1 MIRILVVEDDR
12 DISAL
17 IQLAL
22 KNAGYDV
29 FAAFDGQE
37 GANLLET
44 QKFELCLLDIML
56 PQISGYELFS
66 YINEYSI
73 PVIFITARGELDDKR
88 KAFRMGADDYIVKP
102 FEIEELLL
110 RTENILRL
118 HGYKNNLLRVGDV
131 ELDAEAHIVR
141 KAGREITLTPKE
153 FELLTMMA
161 LKYFAEEKV
170 DIVVLEVG
178 LGGRLDS
185 TNIVNSQLSVIMSI
199 GLDHCAILGST
210 VEAIAGEKAGIIKP
224 GSPVVS
230 YGGVPEADAVIART
244 AAERHAP
251 LTVVDLSRLT
261 IEDGDLDA
269 VTFDFDGLNGIR
281 LPLIG
286 SYQPRNAA
294 TAITALRVLRSRG
307 WNIPDSAIRAGLEQV
322 RWPGRFELLRHSPA
336 FLLDGSHNAHG
347 MRATVQSLRDRFP
360 GQKFVFLLSIM
371 ADKDVDEMLALLLP
385 LAGQFVTVAA
395 HTPRAMPAET
405 LAEQIRARGGR
416 AEPASTIE
424 AGVAR
429 AVALGGTGPV
439 CALGTL
445 YFSGDVREAF
455 AKLNQ

>member
-153 FELLTMMA
+153 FELLQFSCGIRVLLFRASRFTSACGMTGKA
-161 LKYFAEEKV
+161 AIHEHWIFTSHGFEKNS
-170 DIVVLEVG
+170 DSKMRLQRYISLDTSFGRKHESFKKSYYNNNSCCIRRFF
-178 LGGRLDS
+178 GGR
-185 TNIVNSQLSVIMSI
+185 N
-199 GLDHCAILGST
+199 GS
-210 VEAIAGEKAGIIKP
+210 ACNQQQS
-224 GSPVVS
+224 GSC
-230 YGGVPEADAVIART
+230 
-244 AAERHAP
+244 
-251 LTVVDLSRLT
+251 
-261 IEDGDLDA
+261 
-269 VTFDFDGLNGIR
+269 GIR
-281 LPLIG
+281 CTELQGG
-286 SYQPRNAA
+286 S
-294 TAITALRVLRSRG
+294 
-307 WNIPDSAIRAGLEQV
+307 
-322 RWPGRFELLRHSPA
+322 
-336 FLLDGSHNAHG
+336 
-347 MRATVQSLRDRFP
+347 
-360 GQKFVFLLSIM
+360 K
-371 ADKDVDEMLALLLP
+371 
-385 LAGQFVTVAA
+385 
-395 HTPRAMPAET
+395 
-405 LAEQIRARGGR
+405 
-416 AEPASTIE
+416 
-424 AGVAR
+424 
-429 AVALGGTGPV
+429 
-439 CALGTL
+439 
-445 YFSGDVREAF
+445 
-455 AKLNQ
+455 

>member
-153 FELLTMMA
+153 FELLHFLLRNKGVA
-161 LKYFAEEKV
+161 LSHFALYERVWNDGESGDTRTL
-170 DIVVLEVG
+170 DIHIT
-178 LGGRLDS
+178 RLRKK
-185 TNIVNSQLSVIMSI
+185 L
-199 GLDHCAILGST
+199 
-210 VEAIAGEKAGIIKP
+210 
-224 GSPVVS
+224 
-230 YGGVPEADAVIART
+230 
-244 AAERHAP
+244 
-251 LTVVDLSRLT
+251 
-261 IEDGDLDA
+261 
-269 VTFDFDGLNGIR
+269 
-281 LPLIG
+281 
-286 SYQPRNAA
+286 
-294 TAITALRVLRSRG
+294 
-307 WNIPDSAIRAGLEQV
+307 GLEN
-322 RWPGRFELLRHSPA
+322 EI
-336 FLLDGSHNAHG
+336 
-347 MRATVQSLRDRFP
+347 ATVHKL
-360 GQKFVFLLSIM
+360 GYI
-371 ADKDVDEMLALLLP
+371 
-385 LAGQFVTVAA
+385 
-395 HTPRAMPAET
+395 
-405 LAEQIRARGGR
+405 IR
-416 AEPASTIE
+416 EKT
-424 AGVAR
+424 
-429 AVALGGTGPV
+429 
-439 CALGTL
+439 
-445 YFSGDVREAF
+445 
-455 AKLNQ
+455 